1 MKSLRVVASELWFQ
15 QLAYWRNPVGAFVT
29 FFMPVMFLV
38 IFASLYSGDH
48 YQGLKLDQYCIP
60 GIMTFGVTSACYT
73 NLSVSLTTQREQGV
87 LKRFKGT
94 PLAPWAYMVATVASC
109 VIRALVLVA
118 ITLGAGVAF

>member
-1 MKSLRVVASELWFQ
+1 VASELWFQ